1 MDALALSDRFLRN
14 GASDRLLQLLIERGE
29 ENHSISGQPQGYGG
43 HNIWSNS
50 WQYCLRLKD
59 KQLAARLA
67 LKYVWVFSINV
78 VNACL
83 NFGIPLDN
91 CLWPASLFDFVFK
104 CEAVLFLFFLL
115 VSPCHLIFKNL
126 KLLLC

>member
-14 GASDRLLQLLIERGE
+14 GATDRLLQLLIESGE

-83 NFGIPLDN
+83 NFGIHLDN
-91 CLWPASLFDFVFK
+91 FLWPASLFDFV
-104 CEAVLFLFFLL
+104 
-115 VSPCHLIFKNL
+115 IQM
-126 KLLLC
+126 